1 MLTQIWVNAAQRMG
15 TVRIVIAEGIRQGQ
29 GAARFLKLR
38 NIVTFSLQHAPLRE
52 IYKLGDIGLGS

>member
-29 GAARFLKLR
+29 GATRFLKLR

-52 IYKLGDIGLGS
+52 IYEF